1 MRKFRPSDL
10 QPICLPQAGNEAAW
24 LGGAEDSN
32 DFLRANALA
41 DEIVIFA
48 VGPAVLIVGVLALTE
63 KLTPPDGEELQN
75 AIVYTDESWKIQR
88 SYGGGEG
95 HRVYLEPPFESPS
108 CPSLSGG
115 EPLVHR
121 RSLNGVQKGP
131 PPIEMSQKLIHCL
144 DLYYLPERKAY
155 CRLDARGDIE
165 DVIRIVALDLP
176 DTWEGRE
183 VVTILRKDLDVYM
196 ALAGM
201 SLVLKFDFTR
211 VKHESFNGWDDS
223 RRYDQTETDLF
234 YHGGGNGT
242 ASYANGA
249 MIVRPDITPQELVQ
263 EFKDDLEPGKK
274 EYATFKIY
282 DRKNKKNV
290 ETSCSPAH
298 IVSYFER
305 SDLPWQISPAFFRP
319 EVLVKYKGDPEKY
332 TLEDRSIMCRGAWY
346 LKGYDINEEGQVHV
360 YMVDL
365 ARLPIEEQRY
375 WQLFNEWPK
384 SDISARAHQTDILGE
399 WNTGYDPLNALK
411 HKISKLDKG
420 NYAWWSPR
428 GDEVAGAVRYPAT
441 DSPKEWADEIL
452 ALDQLL
458 VEGFLE
464 RPLRKLAEAT
474 GRSLED
480 GWRAMKLI
488 QEIMIA
494 NGRSAAE
501 AKAVM
506 TPMLE
511 LHGLRSE
518 IRGHAAIQRK
528 KAAVKNARTEH
539 GNFRAQFADITS
551 GCDKALEEV
560 LKVLGVTLQD

>member
-1 MRKFRPSDL
+1 MKKFRPSDL
-10 QPICLPQAGNEAAW
+10 QLICLPQSGSDAAW
-24 LGGAEDSN
+24 FGGAEDSIA
-32 DFLRANALA
+32 FLRANALA

-48 VGPAVLIVGVLALTE
+48 TGPAMLIVGVLGLTQ
-63 KLTPPDGEELQN
+63 KLTPPDGDELQN
-75 AIVYTDESWKIQR
+75 AIIYTDASWKIQKA
-88 SYGGGEG
+88 YGGGEG
-95 HRVYLEPPFESPS
+95 HRVYLESPFESPS
-108 CPSLSGG
+108 CPSLCGG
-115 EPLVHR
+115 EPLVYR
-121 RSLNGVQKGP
+121 RSLNGVQEGP
-131 PPIEMSQKLIHCL
+131 PSIELSQKLIHCL
-144 DLYYLPERKAY
+144 DLHYLPERKAY
-155 CRLDARGDIE
+155 CRLDARGDVE
-165 DVIRIVALDLP
+165 NVIRIVALNLP
-176 DTWEGRE
+176 DTGEGRE

-211 VKHESFNGWDDS
+211 FKHENFNGWDDS
-223 RRYDQTETDLF
+223 RRYDRTKADLF

-249 MIVRPDITPQELVQ
+249 MVVWPKVTPQELVQ
-263 EFKDDLEPGKK
+263 EFKEDLDPRKK
-274 EYATFKIY
+274 EHATFKIY

-298 IVSYFER
+298 IVSYFEK
-305 SDLPWQISPAFFRP
+305 SDLPWQISPAFFHP

-332 TLEDRSIMCRGAWY
+332 TLEDRSISCRGAWY
-346 LKGYDINEEGQVHV
+346 LKSYDINDEGQVHV
-360 YMVDL
+360 YIGDL

-384 SDISARAHQTDILGE
+384 SGISARAHQTDILGE
-399 WNTGYDPLNALK
+399 WSKSYDPLNALK

-420 NYAWWSPR
+420 SYAWWSPR
-428 GDEVAGAVRYPAT
+428 GDEVADAVRYPAT
-441 DSPKEWADEIL
+441 DSPKEWADEIM

-458 VEGFLE
+458 VEGFIE
-464 RPLRKLAEAT
+464 RPLRKLAEAA

-488 QEIMIA
+488 QEIMVA

-501 AKAVM
+501 AKTVM
-506 TPMLE
+506 APMLA

-518 IRGHAAIQRK
+518 IRGHAAVQK
-528 KAAVKNARTEH
+528 KNAAVKNARTAH
-539 GNFRAQFADITS
+539 GSFRAQFADIAS

-560 LKVLGVTLQD
+560 LKVLGV